1 MIRTKVVDLTSV
13 KGIAYRQKL
22 PSGGSG
28 IVILREGVAQPG
40 IASISKTSG
49 EAILTANTPADMYPQ
64 EVFREAMA
72 LTAGLPYKKLGRVEL
87 TEEGPAE
94 EPAVEEKTAEEVAVD
109 SEEYGKIVEK
119 YSDKDGRLSYGLL
132 NKEMIRFATSS
143 SIVRKMI
150 EEGESDDRIR
160 LYIAGSKFRKIA
172 GNPGLSDEQVLKIA
186 ELLDEVSPKGVFK
199 EFNGQLRKMKARRK

>member
-49 EAILTANTPADMYPQ
+49 EAILTANTPADAYPQ
-64 EVFREAMA
+64 EVFKEAMA

-87 TEEGPAE
+87 NEEGPAVEPVTE
-94 EPAVEEKTAEEVAVD
+94 ED
-109 SEEYGKIVEK
+109 SK
-119 YSDKDGRLSYGLL
+119 
-132 NKEMIRFATSS
+132 TSS
-143 SIVRKMI
+143 FAFFYNC
-150 EEGESDDRIR
+150 
-160 LYIAGSKFRKIA
+160 L
-172 GNPGLSDEQVLKIA
+172 Q
-186 ELLDEVSPKGVFK
+186 
-199 EFNGQLRKMKARRK
+199 